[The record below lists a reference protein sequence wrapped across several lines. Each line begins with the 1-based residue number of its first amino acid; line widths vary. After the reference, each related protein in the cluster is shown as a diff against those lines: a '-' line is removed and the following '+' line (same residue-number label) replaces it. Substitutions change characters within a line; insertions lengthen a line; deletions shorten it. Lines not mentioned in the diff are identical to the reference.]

1 MASKVSGLIQKINP
15 GNNTEYSIASTAYGY
30 CETAAATVAKTCE
43 MTGFKLLEGTTI
55 YIKFKYDNTA
65 SNPTLNVNGT
75 GAKPIVQYGTT
86 SIGTTNS
93 ASGWYAGA
101 VLSLTYDGTSWVC
114 NQGLNSCSV
123 TLYYWSST

>member
-15 GNNTEYSIASTAYGY
+15 GNNTKYSIASTAYGY
-30 CETAAATVAKTCE
+30 CDTAEATAAKTCE
-43 MTGFKLLEGTTI
+43 MTGFELLEGTTI
-55 YIKFKYDNTA
+55 HIKFKYANTA

-75 GAKPIVQYGTT
+75 GAKSIIQYGTT
-86 SIGTTNS
+86 NLTSE
-93 ASGWYAGA
+93 WYAGA

-123 TLYYWSST
+123 TLYHWSSTTS

>member
-30 CETAAATVAKTCE
+30 CETAEATAAKTCE
-43 MTGFKLLEGTTI
+43 MTGFNLLEGTTI
-55 YIKFKYDNTA
+55 YIKFKNANTA
-65 SNPTLNVNGT
+65 SNPTLNVNNT
-75 GAKPIVQYGTT
+75 GAKPIVQYG
-86 SIGTTNS
+86 ITNS

-114 NQGLNSCSV
+114 NQDLNSCSV